1 MASWTH
7 ERARVAA
14 LSRDR
19 EPQDPELQDAR
30 QRLKA
35 ARLEDYVRK
44 TVAAWPPLTP
54 EQCDRVA
61 ILLRPSSGGGNPA

>member
-1 MASWTH
+1 MSTWTQ

-19 EPQDPELQDAR
+19 APDDPELLTAR

-35 ARLEDYVRK
+35 ARLEDHVRK
-44 TVAAWPPLTP
+44 TVESWPPLTN
-54 EQCDRVA
+54 EQLDHVA
-61 ILLRPSSGGGNPA
+61 ALLRPANSKGRPA